1 MYEWIGIAGSVLII
15 IAFSTKNE
23 KSIRI
28 LDGLGAVLFIV
39 YGILI
44 KAWATVFLNSLLILV
59 HLHRFIE
66 MRKKNNMPL

>member
-15 IAFSTKNE
+15 IAFTTKNE

-28 LDGLGAVLFIV
+28 LDGLGAALFII

-44 KAWATVFLNSLLILV
+44 KAWATVFLNAVLILV
-59 HLHRFIE
+59 HLHRFIG
-66 MRKKNNMPL
+66 MRKRDNMPF

>member
-44 KAWATVFLNSLLILV
+44 KAWATVFLNSVLILV

-66 MRKKNNMPL
+66 MKKKSNMPL